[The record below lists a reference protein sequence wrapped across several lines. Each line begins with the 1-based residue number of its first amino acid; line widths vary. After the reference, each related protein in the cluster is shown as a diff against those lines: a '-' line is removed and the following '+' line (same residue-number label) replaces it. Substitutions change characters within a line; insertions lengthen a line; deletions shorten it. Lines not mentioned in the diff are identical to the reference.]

1 MPPLEVWAKIGESS
15 AVVGVLLA
23 MVGTGWGVWRSVRET
38 RARER
43 EKDIVAWQTAT
54 VWEIIAKAG
63 PVNFDTILEKYRTA
77 AIPRSP
83 DKEFRRELE
92 SDRLQVI
99 LLGLIESRA
108 IHVLPARASSNG
120 GLTYSILRFDP
131 AVADQVVADMALLLH
146 QIEERNGELDALT
159 LKGLESSGKL
169 SGLAHD
175 IDHILLRLETSQ
187 LIGRDQHGKYSRRH
201 FITVTIP
208 HGEAT
213 KFRTGSS
220 SSGQTDAQSG
230 VAPPRPTEGESSSGF
245 QRPPQRDHRA

>member
-120 GLTYSILRFDP
+120 G
-131 AVADQVVADMALLLH
+131 
-146 QIEERNGELDALT
+146 
-159 LKGLESSGKL
+159 
-169 SGLAHD
+169 
-175 IDHILLRLETSQ
+175 
-187 LIGRDQHGKYSRRH
+187 
-201 FITVTIP
+201 
-208 HGEAT
+208 
-213 KFRTGSS
+213 
-220 SSGQTDAQSG
+220 
-230 VAPPRPTEGESSSGF
+230 
-245 QRPPQRDHRA
+245 